1 MSTNEK
7 IFKDRLFPRLEKH
20 KYQYLQIDAP
30 TMSYI
35 TTPHNAKLICKI
47 IKQYFDKNN
56 VKMESIVDATACVGG
71 DTIAL
76 SKTFKEVLASEIDIK
91 NFKMLEN
98 NVKVYRLNNVRLYNE
113 DCLKLLSKIDYVQAV
128 YFDPPWGGSDYKNHD
143 NLHLTINNES
153 IEKISIDLILRK
165 YCKRPPRFIIFKLP
179 KNYDLQYFFKTV
191 SIKDEIKIYLHKLK
205 KIDIIVIVNIYTDN
219 EHIVI
224 E

>member
-47 IKQYFDKNN
+47 IKQYFDK
-56 VKMESIVDATACVGG
+56 
-71 DTIAL
+71 
-76 SKTFKEVLASEIDIK
+76 
-91 NFKMLEN
+91 N